1 MSGEAM
7 DGEKDE
13 EIIEPSTADFYAC
26 PEMVQGY
33 IKTLE
38 SKNAELEKEVER
50 LGSLRAMREVVKEA
64 EELRTRV
71 ESEKKRGDEYLAMY
85 QDADRGVVE
94 LRTRVAEQA
103 TELKEWKDDQASCIN
118 ERCGDEVHCTCVPSL
133 RREVKELQNRLSE
146 EENSLKKY
154 IGKNWKEVL
163 AQDVELEQRLEL
175 AQTINDK
182 NADEVDGLRNRLSKA
197 EADVN
202 TLNELLRF
210 HRKRK
215 VADFRALKEAK

>member
-33 IKTLE
+33 IKSLE

-94 LRTRVAEQA
+94 LRTRVAVLQSQVVQG
-103 TELKEWKDDQASCIN
+103 TKDFNDLHLELQEARKQNTVLHRMIDELEA
-118 ERCGDEVHCTCVPSL
+118 ERSHSDPKIGDE
-133 RREVKELQNRLSE
+133 K
-146 EENSLKKY
+146 
-154 IGKNWKEVL
+154 
-163 AQDVELEQRLEL
+163 
-175 AQTINDK
+175 
-182 NADEVDGLRNRLSKA
+182 
-197 EADVN
+197 
-202 TLNELLRF
+202 
-210 HRKRK
+210 
-215 VADFRALKEAK
+215 